1 MTSTKIKRSLF
12 IEARRCHLSGSTY
25 FSARI
30 FVDGG
35 QVALLPFE
43 YGYENHYESVC
54 QAKLMEL
61 GWLPAL
67 SMNRGLF
74 SIARELGFDYYTSV
88 SDTTKAR
95 MFKTYEYYQEVSA

>member
-1 MTSTKIKRSLF
+1 MEDNKIKRSLF

-25 FSARI
+25 FSARM

-35 QVALLPFE
+35 QVAIISFE

-54 QAKLMEL
+54 QTKLVEL
-61 GWLPAL
+61 GYLPTL
-67 SMNRGLF
+67 SINRGLF
-74 SIARELGFDYYTSV
+74 SIASELGFDYYTSV

-95 MFKTYEYYQEVSA
+95 MFKQYEHYQEISA